1 MLIKSVIIE
10 NFRGYHTRQ
19 VIEFSKLTA
28 FVGKNDVGKSTV
40 LEALD
45 IFFNDGKGAVKLE
58 PSDIN
63 AQAKQDANGQNV
75 DIVIGVEF
83 DDLPGQIVID
93 DNNNTTLAEEYLLN
107 GNQNLTI
114 LKRYPNAGKAKV
126 FIWANHPAQ
135 EECKGLLYKKQ
146 ADLRR
151 MTANYD
157 CDHNKN
163 AEMRA
168 AIRRQHA
175 NELNLTLQEI
185 DASKEDAKNIWEQLG
200 RYMPVYSLFQVDRTN
215 DDKNKEVQD
224 PLKEAVK
231 VIMGSDDIKQKCQEI
246 YDAVMQQLTD
256 VATRTLQKV
265 NEMNPHL
272 ANTLHPYMPLSD
284 SLGWN
289 DVFKGVSITGDG
301 DIPINK
307 RGSGVKRLILINFFR
322 AEAERRQQAVNAPG
336 VIYAIEEPETSQHTD
351 HQKIL
356 VNSLLALS
364 QLPNTQVVITTHSS
378 NVLKCLAFDNV
389 RLIRLGANNE
399 KLIENLAS
407 QQLPYRSLNEIAYVA
422 FDEATEEYHDELY
435 NFIESQ
441 QWGHDYRQGRATM
454 AYQKI
459 DRHGNQQSQQIVL
472 SEYIRHQIHHGDN
485 NRNIHYTP
493 AQLASSIAQMR
504 QFIDSKLNPQP

>member
-58 PSDIN
+58 SSDIN
-63 AQAKQDANGQNV
+63 AQAKQEANGQNV

-83 DDLPGQIVID
+83 YDLPDQIVID
-93 DNNNTTLAEEYLLN
+93 DNNRTTLADEYLLN
-107 GNQNLTI
+107 ENQNLTI

-126 FIWANHPAQ
+126 FIRANHPSH

-146 ADLRR
+146 PDLRR
-151 MTANYD
+151 MTTDLD
-157 CDHNKN
+157 CDHNRN

-168 AIRRQHA
+168 AIRGQHA

-185 DASKEDAKNIWEQLG
+185 DASKEDAKNIWEQLN

-289 DVFKGVSITGDG
+289 DVFK
-301 DIPINK
+301 
-307 RGSGVKRLILINFFR
+307 
-322 AEAERRQQAVNAPG
+322 
-336 VIYAIEEPETSQHTD
+336 
-351 HQKIL
+351 
-356 VNSLLALS
+356 
-364 QLPNTQVVITTHSS
+364 
-378 NVLKCLAFDNV
+378 
-389 RLIRLGANNE
+389 
-399 KLIENLAS
+399 
-407 QQLPYRSLNEIAYVA
+407 
-422 FDEATEEYHDELY
+422 
-435 NFIESQ
+435 
-441 QWGHDYRQGRATM
+441 
-454 AYQKI
+454 
-459 DRHGNQQSQQIVL
+459 
-472 SEYIRHQIHHGDN
+472 
-485 NRNIHYTP
+485 
-493 AQLASSIAQMR
+493 
-504 QFIDSKLNPQP
+504 

>member
-19 VIEFSKLTA
+19 VISFSKLTA

-58 PSDIN
+58 SSDIN
-63 AQAKQDANGQNV
+63 ARAKQEANGGNV

-83 DDLPGQIVID
+83 YDLPNQIVID
-93 DNNNTTLAEEYLLN
+93 DNNSTTLANEYLLN
-107 GNQNLTI
+107 DRQNLTI
-114 LKRYPNAGKAKV
+114 LKKYPNAGKAKV

-135 EECKGLLYKKQ
+135 EECKELLYKKQ

-151 MTANYD
+151 MTANLD
-157 CDHNKN
+157 CDHNRN

-168 AIRRQHA
+168 AVRQQHA

-185 DASKEDAKNIWEQLG
+185 DASKEDAKNIWEQLSH
-200 RYMPVYSLFQVDRTN
+200 YMPVYSLFQVDRTN

-231 VIMGSDDIKQKCQEI
+231 IIMGSDGIRQKCQEI
-246 YDAVMQQLTD
+246 YDTVMQELTD

-265 NEMNPHL
+265 NEMNPNL
-272 ANTLHPYMPLSD
+272 ANTLHPYMLS
-284 SLGWN
+284 SENLSWS

-356 VNSLLALS
+356 VNSLLTLS
-364 QLPNTQVVITTHSS
+364 QARNTQVVITTHSS
-378 NVLKCLAFDNV
+378 NVLKCLTFDNV
-389 RLIRLGANNE
+389 RLIRFDANNE
-399 KLIENLAS
+399 KVIENLAS

-435 NFIESQ
+435 NFIEAQ
-441 QWGHDYRQGRATM
+441 QCSNDFRQGRATM
-454 AYQKI
+454 AYHKI
-459 DRHGNQQSQQIVL
+459 DRHGNPQTQQIVL

-485 NRNIHYTP
+485 NLNAHYSR
-493 AQLASSIAQMR
+493 ADLSSSIAQMR
-504 QFIDSKLNPQP
+504 QFIEGKLNPQP